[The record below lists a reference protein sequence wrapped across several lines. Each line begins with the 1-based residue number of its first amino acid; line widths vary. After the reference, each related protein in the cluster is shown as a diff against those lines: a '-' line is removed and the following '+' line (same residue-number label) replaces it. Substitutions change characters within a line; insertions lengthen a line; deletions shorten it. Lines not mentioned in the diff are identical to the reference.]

1 MMLQS
6 CCTVCATSILSSAVS
21 AVRFHSALAHV
32 ELEKE
37 LLLLGIK
44 FRRYAKEEGNQQ
56 RVAWMDFLT
65 WKKITLKD
73 FS

>member
-6 CCTVCATSILSSAVS
+6 CCTVCATSILSS

-44 FRRYAKEEGNQQ
+44 FRRYAKEEANQQ
-56 RVAWMDFLT
+56 RVTWMDFLT
-65 WKKITLKD
+65 RKKNYAKN
-73 FS
+73 FY

>member
-6 CCTVCATSILSSAVS
+6 CCTVSATSILRS

-44 FRRYAKEEGNQQ
+44 FRRYAKEEENQQ
-56 RVAWMDFLT
+56 RVTWMDFLT
-65 WKKITLKD
+65 RKKNYAKI
-73 FS
+73 FY

>member
-6 CCTVCATSILSSAVS
+6 CCIVCATSILSS

-37 LLLLGIK
+37 LLPLGIK
-44 FRRYAKEEGNQQ
+44 FRRYAKEEANQQ
-56 RVAWMDFLT
+56 RVTQARIQDFEMGGEFLY
-65 WKKITLKD
+65 
-73 FS
+73 